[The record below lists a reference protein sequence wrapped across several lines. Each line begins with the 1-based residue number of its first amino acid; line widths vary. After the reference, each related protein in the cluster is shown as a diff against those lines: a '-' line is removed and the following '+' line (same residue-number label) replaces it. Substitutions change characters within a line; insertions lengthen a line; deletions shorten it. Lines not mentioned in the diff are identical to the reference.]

1 MMNLSQLTD
10 HILCIF
16 KIILIIS
23 SRNTKNEPSI
33 RIHVNKIENKNT
45 FRIRTGYYFELLMPE
60 TMKVFVSTK
69 SKITKNK
76 NGENILR
83 LEIIEVVF
91 VVLLSIVLLATM
103 IGDIIQES
111 GIHLSPINPL
121 VNF

>member
-1 MMNLSQLTD
+1 MMNLNQLTD
-10 HILCIF
+10 HILYIF

-23 SRNTKNEPSI
+23 SKNAKNEPSI

-45 FRIRTGYYFELLMPE
+45 FRIKTGYYFELLMPE

-69 SKITKNK
+69 SKINKNK

-83 LEIIEVVF
+83 LEITEFI
-91 VVLLSIVLLATM
+91 VLLSIALLSTM
-103 IGDIIQES
+103 IVNIIRES
-111 GIHLSPINPL
+111 GIHLSPINTL

>member
-1 MMNLSQLTD
+1 MMNLSQLTH

-16 KIILIIS
+16 KITLIIS

-91 VVLLSIVLLATM
+91 VVLLSIVLLSTM